1 MNITFLIGNGF
12 DRNLGLETTYSDFVK
27 EYKKT
32 NGSTETLKEFRA
44 YIKDNEKQQSFDEVA
59 LSENTGKFDDGEA
72 ETYSEYHA
80 EYCEH

>member
-44 YIKDNEKQQSFDEVA
+44 YIKDNEE
-59 LSENTGKFDDGEA
+59 LSIF
-72 ETYSEYHA
+72 
-80 EYCEH
+80 

>member
-44 YIKDNEKQQSFDEVA
+44 YIKDNEELWSTAEVA
-59 LSENTGKFDDGEA
+59 LGEYTGQFL
-72 ETYSEYHA
+72 YRN
-80 EYCEH
+80 C